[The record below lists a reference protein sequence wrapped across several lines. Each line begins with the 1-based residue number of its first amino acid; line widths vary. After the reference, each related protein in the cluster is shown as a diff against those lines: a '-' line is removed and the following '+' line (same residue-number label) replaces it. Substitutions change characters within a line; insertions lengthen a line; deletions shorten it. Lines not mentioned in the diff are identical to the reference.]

1 MLVAVLVEPL
11 TMLEYVK
18 GAGVVLE
25 VDLESAALGAEGGA
39 LVFVEVAF
47 VAVACFAADRPGIG
61 SSSFFLGWAAV
72 AEEAGSLPEPGPEV
86 EGVVVEAEAE
96 AEAVEVVVVDAD
108 EIEAGI
114 CASTA
119 GCVGSFVT
127 VVGGACVEVLG
138 VVTEAAGV
146 VLGAVAGSEVTLG
159 AVASLFFLAFFSPA
173 VSHSPSSALARGLPQ
188 TLQSLR

>member
-25 VDLESAALGAEGGA
+25 VDLESAALGAESGA

-96 AEAVEVVVVDAD
+96 AVEVVVVDAD
-108 EIEAGI
+108 EIEAGV

>member
-96 AEAVEVVVVDAD
+96 AVEVVVVDAD
-108 EIEAGI
+108 EIEAGV